1 MPLIDNFQDF
11 EAFKK
16 SRVFVKQVGLLSH
29 SGRFAK
35 DLTLVHQNRKALL
48 SILSN
53 FAEGFERD
61 GNQEFRQFLSIS
73 KGSVGEVRAHLIYAL
88 DQAYIDLEAYKQLDR
103 LGEEASKLIG
113 GLMRHLRTSG
123 LKGRKF
129 RGCETAPKRLLRRRP
144 TKK

>member
-1 MPLIDNFQDF
+1 MPLIDKFQDF
-11 EAFKK
+11 EAFKR
-16 SRVFVKQVGLLSH
+16 SREFVKQVGLLSH
-29 SGRFAK
+29 SGSFAR

-88 DQAYIDLEAYKQLDR
+88 DQGYIGLDSYTR
-103 LGEEASKLIG
+103 LDQLGEETSKLIG
-113 GLMRHLRTSG
+113 GLMKHLTTSG
-123 LKGRKF
+123 LRGRKF
-129 RGCETAPKRLLRRRP
+129 RGNQTAPKRMLKRRS
-144 TKK
+144 TKR

>member
-11 EAFKK
+11 EAFKR
-16 SRVFVKQVGLLSH
+16 SREFVKQVGLLSH
-29 SGRFAK
+29 SGSFAR

-88 DQAYIDLEAYKQLDR
+88 DQGYIGLDPYTRLDR
-103 LGEEASKLIG
+103 LGEEALEADRWLDETLAN
-113 GLMRHLRTSG
+113 LMTKGPQIPRLR
-123 LKGRKF
+123 
-129 RGCETAPKRLLRRRP
+129 KRS
-144 TKK
+144 

>member
-11 EAFKK
+11 EAFKR
-16 SRVFVKQVGLLSH
+16 SREFVKQVGLLSH
-29 SGRFAK
+29 SGRFAE

-53 FAEGFERD
+53 FAEGFEKD

-113 GLMRHLRTSG
+113 GLMKHLSVSG

-129 RGCETAPKRLLRRRP
+129 KRCEAPKRLLRHRSTR
-144 TKK
+144 K

>member
-11 EAFKK
+11 EAFKR
-16 SRVFVKQVGLLSH
+16 SREFVKQVGLLSH
-29 SGRFAK
+29 SGSFAR

-88 DQAYIDLEAYKQLDR
+88 DQGYIGLDTLHATRPIGRRSLEAHGRPHEAPENFGSKRPQIPWQANRAETYV
-103 LGEEASKLIG
+103 EASLN
-113 GLMRHLRTSG
+113 
-123 LKGRKF
+123 
-129 RGCETAPKRLLRRRP
+129 
-144 TKK
+144 